1 MLYWH
6 EIGQNN
12 GFTAGICPAC
22 RSGGPGHR
30 ARGCRQVPVYHR
42 LIEQIQLVEGLIL
55 TQINKSDAHP
65 QQPHRAVVAA
75 FKGLG
80 T

>member
-1 MLYWH
+1 MKLGK
-6 EIGQNN
+6 I
-12 GFTAGICPAC
+12 TASPQAYAPAC

-75 FKGLG
+75 LKGLG